1 MKNKNLLI
9 IGAVLIAAIFF
20 LKRKKKPMPLPEVKN
35 PVNMLPEFLYPKGIF
50 EGMRAQGLDTQYL
63 IMDGKKYGIT
73 YGQWEARG
81 FDQGTPIDQSILN
94 LIPDGGILPINLV

>member
-9 IGAVLIAAIFF
+9 IGAVVIAAIFF
-20 LKRKKKPMPLPEVKN
+20 LKRKKTMSLPEVKN
-35 PVNMLPEFLYPKGIF
+35 PVDMLPKFLYPKGIV
-50 EGMRAQGLDTQYL
+50 EGMRAQGIDTQYL

-73 YGQWEARG
+73 YAQWEARG
-81 FDQGTPIDQSILN
+81 FDPGTPIDQSILN